1 MIEPAPNMD
10 VLGRVEDR
18 ARSLGAWFCR
28 LTQDGRL
35 PEDVEGPADVLAWA
49 KPQIFDLS
57 EPVMR
62 VGGPTSHAIAV
73 LNASNGGAL
82 LVAAP
87 KRAPDGMNDISSG
100 VISVLAESLNDSVSS
115 SLLEHEYG
123 VFAMHLDHSYEA
135 TTMLYELART
145 LGNVRASA
153 QFVTDSLGSL
163 RRVLGCR
170 WSALDLVEG
179 WTVGGIEVPQLTVSA
194 DEARLISRVAAELP
208 NIVSEWAPRA
218 RRGICVGFNALEAD
232 ELIVKDVRLD
242 GERAGWIV
250 LGKSLDE
257 TEEKASSYDTQA
269 VEIVAGLMLESLC
282 LFRQQE
288 RTYMGSLQA
297 LTGTLEAK
305 DPYTRGHSERVA
317 LLARMLAEAVEMDPA
332 DIERIDL
339 CGRLH
344 DIGKIGVPDRVLC
357 KPDRLT
363 DEEFEM
369 IKQHPRIGFEI
380 LDSIPGLAGILPG
393 VLHHH
398 ERWDGRG
405 YPDGL
410 EGEAIPM
417 IARVLALADTFD
429 AMSSN
434 RAYRPSRPRNVVL
447 AEFRKCAGTQFAPDL
462 VEPFLDIDFARFD
475 EMQREHASG
484 EFGNQ
489 RVERAA

>member
-1 MIEPAPNMD
+1 
-10 VLGRVEDR
+10 
-18 ARSLGAWFCR
+18 
-28 LTQDGRL
+28 
-35 PEDVEGPADVLAWA
+35 
-49 KPQIFDLS
+49 
-57 EPVMR
+57 
-62 VGGPTSHAIAV
+62 
-73 LNASNGGAL
+73 
-82 LVAAP
+82 
-87 KRAPDGMNDISSG
+87 
-100 VISVLAESLNDSVSS
+100 
-115 SLLEHEYG
+115 
-123 VFAMHLDHSYEA
+123 
-135 TTMLYELART
+135 
-145 LGNVRASA
+145 
-153 QFVTDSLGSL
+153 
-163 RRVLGCR
+163 
-170 WSALDLVEG
+170 
-179 WTVGGIEVPQLTVSA
+179 
-194 DEARLISRVAAELP
+194 
-208 NIVSEWAPRA
+208 
-218 RRGICVGFNALEAD
+218 
-232 ELIVKDVRLD
+232 
-242 GERAGWIV
+242 
-250 LGKSLDE
+250 
-257 TEEKASSYDTQA
+257 
-269 VEIVAGLMLESLC
+269 
-282 LFRQQE
+282 
-288 RTYMGSLQA
+288 MGSLQA